1 MRSNR
6 IDFPCLFGVLS
17 AKPHGAGFCHGNP
30 ALRALR
36 IFTFPVLARLMTS
49 RRIDRLTRRLP
60 HLFVASVAM
69 ALALAPLGAQA
80 GFEIRGA
87 GIPQV
92 QPQSGGA
99 LQSDSTLA
107 PIGMMPDAAGQATIP
122 VTAVPIDAPAPV
134 DAAPLQSAH
143 SDGVLSGFGTD
154 LPLVIALQQVAPP
167 GYQFAFSPGVDL
179 GQRVSWEGGK
189 PWRDVAHDMLAS
201 KGLTF
206 ETQDDN
212 VLMVMEQGGTP
223 ALQTAQV
230 TPPAAPMAPSS
241 VETADIRRQKPGGL
255 ISRIRSQLSRDET
268 PVEAT
273 IGAPRNA
280 AEQMTAEWDEAESDV
295 TSSALNNDEQLA
307 AAPGEDLS
315 PIALTM
321 APARGASPVVRP
333 PMSPKS
339 VVTAPA
345 AANWQAEAGMTLRDV
360 MQDWA
365 NRAGV
370 ELYWSIDYDYR
381 LRQSVSIQGTFGD
394 AASQLL
400 DRFANAKPRPYAQ
413 LHQQGGQART
423 LVVKAYG
430 VGY

>member
-1 MRSNR
+1 MPFGCTFGKAAVRLDSVIEIRHHMR
-6 IDFPCLFGVLS
+6 I
-17 AKPHGAGFCHGNP
+17 NP
-30 ALRALR
+30 SLA
-36 IFTFPVLARLMTS
+36 LARPMTS
-49 RRIDRLTRRLP
+49 RRPAQMLPCLPRLLA
-60 HLFVASVAM
+60 ASVAV
-69 ALALAPLGAQA
+69 AVVLVPLAAHA

-87 GIPQV
+87 GIPQA

-99 LQSDSTLA
+99 IQSDSTLA

-134 DAAPLQSAH
+134 DAAPLAVAQA
-143 SDGVLSGFGTD
+143 DGMLSGFGTD

-212 VLMVMEQGGTP
+212 VLMVMEQGASAP

-230 TPPAAPMAPSS
+230 TPPAVPAAPSS
-241 VETADIRRQKPGGL
+241 VETADIRRKKPAGL
-255 ISRIRSQLSRDET
+255 ISRIRSQLSREET

-273 IGAPRNA
+273 IGAPPRNA
-280 AEQMTAEWDEAESDV
+280 AEQMTAEWDDAQNDV
-295 TSSALNNDEQLA
+295 AASALNNDEQLA
-307 AAPGEDLS
+307 TAPGEDLS

-321 APARGASPVVRP
+321 APPATPPAAARAAAPVVRP
-333 PMSPKS
+333 PMSS
-339 VVTAPA
+339 RAVVSAPA
-345 AANWQAEAGMTLRDV
+345 ASWQAEAGMTLRDV
-360 MQDWA
+360 LQDWA

-370 ELYWSIDYDYR
+370 DLYWSIDYDYR
-381 LRQSVSIQGTFGD
+381 LRQSVSIDGTFSD

>member
-1 MRSNR
+1 M
-6 IDFPCLFGVLS
+6 
-17 AKPHGAGFCHGNP
+17 
-30 ALRALR
+30 
-36 IFTFPVLARLMTS
+36 TARRPDTAVY
-49 RRIDRLTRRLP
+49 RLP
-60 HLFVASVAM
+60 HLLVAGV
-69 ALALAPLGAQA
+69 ALAVVLAPLRADA

-87 GIPQV
+87 GIPQA

-99 LQSDSTLA
+99 IQSDSTLA

-143 SDGVLSGFGTD
+143 NGDVLNGFGSD

-179 GQRVSWEGGK
+179 GQRVSWNGGK
-189 PWRDVAHDMLAS
+189 HWRDVASDMLGS

-212 VLMVMEQGGTP
+212 VLMVMPQGGS
-223 ALQTAQV
+223 ASGLQTAQV
-230 TPPAAPMAPSS
+230 TPAAPVPLAP
-241 VETADIRRQKPGGL
+241 VETADVRRPKPAGL
-255 ISRIRSQLSRDET
+255 ISRIRSQLSREEA

-280 AEQMTAEWDEAESDV
+280 AEQMTSDWDAAEAD
-295 TSSALNNDEQLA
+295 TMNSALNSDEQYA
-307 AAPGEDLS
+307 PVPGEDLS
-315 PIALTM
+315 PVALTM
-321 APARGASPVVRP
+321 AQPQQPRAPMVRP
-333 PMSPKS
+333 PAAHNE

-345 AANWQAEAGMTLRDV
+345 AASWQAPAGMTLRDAL
-360 MQDWA
+360 QDWA

-381 LRQSVSIQGTFGD
+381 LRQSVSVQGTFSE

-423 LVVKAYG
+423 LVIKAYG